1 MRILFCK
8 VSGMKYYKG
17 ACEQDVPYNGGK
29 FVEENGFGH
38 EEFNF
43 LPIELDGTEQA
54 MCLGFVE
61 PKSNKGTRNTLHIEN
76 IEGCSACKHEPC
88 VEDVLVVWCATR
100 MEGDTT
106 VVGWYKS
113 ATVFRELQ
121 DWTMMFEDGAEE
133 DRCYNVIA
141 EARNCTLLPEGERNR
156 HIWSVPSARY
166 TKSFGFGQ
174 AMVWYPTEDTAKPYL
189 EKLINNINNYDGD
202 NWIDKF
208 PDM

>member
-8 VSGMKYYKG
+8 VSGMKHYKG
-17 ACEQDVPYNGGK
+17 ACEQDIPYNGGK

-43 LPIELDGTEQA
+43 LPIELEGAEQE

-61 PKSNKGTRNTLHIEN
+61 PKSNKGTRNAVHIES
-76 IEGCSACKHEPC
+76 IEGCSALKNEEA

-100 MEGDTT
+100 IEGDTT
-106 VVGWYKS
+106 VVGWYKN
-113 ATVFRELQ
+113 ATVFRHLQ
-121 DWTMMFEDGAEE
+121 DWTIAFSDGTEE
-133 DRCYNVIA
+133 DRNYNVLA

-174 AMVWYPTEDTAKPYL
+174 SMLWYPTGETAKTYL
-189 EKLINNINNYDGD
+189 EKLIHSIDNYDGD
-202 NWIDKF
+202 NWIDRF

>member
-17 ACEQDVPYNGGK
+17 ACEQDIPYNGGK

-43 LPIELDGTEQA
+43 LPIELDGAVQA

-76 IEGCSACKHEPC
+76 IAGCSAFRYEPC
-88 VEDVLVVWCATR
+88 VEDVLIVWCATR

-106 VVGWYKS
+106 VVGWYKN
-113 ATVFRELQ
+113 AIVFRELQ
-121 DWTMMFEDGAEE
+121 DWTMMLEDGSEE

-141 EARNCTLLPEGERNR
+141 EARSCTLLPTGERNR

-174 AMVWYPTEDTAKPYL
+174 AMVWYPTEDTARTYL
-189 EKLINNINNYDGD
+189 EKLRHNIENYNGD
-202 NWIDKF
+202 NWIDKY
-208 PDM
+208 PEN

>member
-76 IEGCSACKHEPC
+76 IEGCSACKQEPC
-88 VEDVLVVWCATR
+88 VEDVLIVWCATR

-106 VVGWYKS
+106 VVGDVLLAS
-113 ATVFRELQ
+113 AF
-121 DWTMMFEDGAEE
+121 
-133 DRCYNVIA
+133 VIFHSG
-141 EARNCTLLPEGERNR
+141 NF
-156 HIWSVPSARY
+156 
-166 TKSFGFGQ
+166 TK
-174 AMVWYPTEDTAKPYL
+174 
-189 EKLINNINNYDGD
+189 
-202 NWIDKF
+202 
-208 PDM
+208 

>member
-1 MRILFCK
+1 MKVLFCK

-17 ACEQDVPYNGGK
+17 AGEHDVPYNGGK

-43 LPIELDGTEQA
+43 LPIELEGAAQE

-61 PKSNKGTRNTLHIEN
+61 PKSNKGIRNTVHIEN
-76 IEGCSACKHEPC
+76 IEGCNAMKNEES

-100 MEGDTT
+100 IEGDTT
-106 VVGWYKS
+106 VVGWYKN
-113 ATVFRELQ
+113 ATVFRHLQ
-121 DWTMMFEDGAEE
+121 DWTITFSDGTEE
-133 DRCYNVIA
+133 DRNYNVLA
-141 EARNCTLLPEGERNR
+141 ATDNCTLLPEGERNR

-174 AMVWYPTEDTAKPYL
+174 SMLWYPTEDTAKTYL
-189 EKLINNINNYDGD
+189 EKLLHNIENYGD
-202 NWIDKF
+202 ENWIKKY
-208 PDM
+208 PEV